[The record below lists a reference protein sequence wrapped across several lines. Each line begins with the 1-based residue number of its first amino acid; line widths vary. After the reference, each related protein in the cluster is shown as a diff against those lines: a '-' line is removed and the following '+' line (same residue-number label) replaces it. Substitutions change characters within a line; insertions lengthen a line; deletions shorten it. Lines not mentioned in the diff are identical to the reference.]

1 MNDRMVWIDC
11 EMTGLSL
18 SDDALIEVAALV
30 TDSELNVL
38 GDGVDIV
45 IRPAGRRPWRRC
57 RTWCARCTP
66 PPGCWTEL
74 AGGTTLADAE
84 EQVLAYVREHVK
96 EPGKAPLCGNSVG
109 TDRGF
114 LLRDMPTLEDYLHYR
129 IVDVSSVKELARR
142 WYPRAYFNSPDKNG
156 NHRALADIRESIAEL
171 RYYREASSSR
181 SPGPTR
187 TPPAP
192 SPHEHVLPRPNRAAA
207 EALGGPREKA
217 WREHPFGPCTLFLGR
232 SEKCTGPDM
241 VGVAQLV
248 EHLVVVQEAAGSSP
262 VTHPD

>member
-30 TDSELNVL
+30 TDSELNIL

-45 IRPAGRRPWRRC
+45 IRPPEQAL
-57 RTWCARCTP
+57 RTMPDVVRQMHTAS
-66 PPGCWTEL
+66 GLLAEL
-74 AGGTTLADAE
+74 EHGTTLADAE
-84 EQVLAYVREHVK
+84 ERVLAYVKEHVK

-142 WYPRAYFNSPDKNG
+142 WYPRAYFNSPEKNVK
-156 NHRALADIRESIAEL
+156 HRALADILESIGEL
-171 RYYREASSSR
+171 RYYREAVFVPQ
-181 SPGPTR
+181 PGPDSET
-187 TPPAP
+187 AKAIAAK
-192 SPHEHVLPRPNRAAA
+192 HVLP
-207 EALGGPREKA
+207 
-217 WREHPFGPCTLFLGR
+217 
-232 SEKCTGPDM
+232 
-241 VGVAQLV
+241 
-248 EHLVVVQEAAGSSP
+248 AG
-262 VTHPD
+262 